1 MEGTRQ
7 SPVIGKIFKDG
18 KQLTSKDVTVNV
30 TDDKVTFTFTKPTH
44 NQTGKYQ
51 IKLSN
56 EQGEDTQ
63 DVNINM
69 QGKIFTSSFLYKF
82 ECFFCCMYC
91 NSTLNVL
98 QTFPLRL
105 KMFRYPIFLKQVANC
120 LGNRQK
126 ILVELLFYIM

>member
-44 NQTGKYQ
+44 SQTGKYQ

-82 ECFFCCMYC
+82 C
-91 NSTLNVL
+91 V
-98 QTFPLRL
+98 
-105 KMFRYPIFLKQVANC
+105 FL
-120 LGNRQK
+120 LY
-126 ILVELLFYIM
+126 LL